1 MSLVG
6 GISQV
11 GNKPRIWRVDL
22 LSWERA
28 TSSYRYSS
36 GMISAALIGRATVM
50 TNTDTNFTYRIDR
63 WDTHGRNIIQHIA
76 NVDDLVL
83 AMAAYEAARKHWP
96 GELITLREGAR
107 VVKDTRVALLDSR
120 K

>member
-1 MSLVG
+1 
-6 GISQV
+6 
-11 GNKPRIWRVDL
+11 
-22 LSWERA
+22 
-28 TSSYRYSS
+28 
-36 GMISAALIGRATVM
+36 M
-50 TNTDTNFTYRIDR
+50 TKTDTDFAYRIDR
-63 WDTHGRNIIQHIA
+63 WDTHGHNIIQHIA